1 MSYLMNEVRACATA
15 QPRSIDIDTREM
27 SFVFPAT
34 FSGFNGHFPDRAI
47 LPAMVQ
53 IMAGILTAGN
63 GSPMNLLRM
72 GRAKFMRIVK
82 PGETMTAVARIS
94 RKDDIVRADVQ
105 LHIDTEPC
113 ASFPLFLEP
122 LEPGL

>member
-1 MSYLMNEVRACATA
+1 MNEVRACATA
-15 QPRSIDIDTREM
+15 PQQSTDTDTREM
-27 SFVFPAT
+27 SFVFPPS
-34 FSGFNGHFPDRAI
+34 FSGFNGHFPDRPI

-63 GSPMNLLRM
+63 GSPMKLLRM
-72 GRAKFMRIVK
+72 GRTKFMRIVQ

-94 RKDDIVRADVQ
+94 LQDDTVRADVR
-105 LHIDTEPC
+105 LSIGDEPC

-122 LEPGL
+122 PESAL